1 MDVIREFSMAVIDK
15 TKDATKTICWGRG
28 DSDAKGFIIQDSAGV
43 AVDITG
49 FTFKL
54 TVNSEKAP
62 SDTVNEQ
69 FSIVGAIT
77 DATNGKVAFS
87 PTSVDTDITPG
98 TYFYDI
104 EQTDSGSRIST
115 LIVAKAIIVQDITKV

>member
-1 MDVIREFSMAVIDK
+1 MAAIDK

-28 DSDAKGFIIQDSAGV
+28 DSDNKGFIIQDSAGV
-43 AVDITG
+43 AIDITG

-54 TVNSEKAP
+54 TVSSDKAP
-62 SDTVNEQ
+62 VDQANEQ

-87 PTSVDTDITPG
+87 PLTSDTDITPG
-98 TYFYDI
+98 IYFYDI
-104 EQTDSGSRIST
+104 EQTDTGSRIST
-115 LIVAKAIIVQDITKV
+115 LIVGKALIVQDITKV